1 MPKRSLPATGEAIS
15 TAKATRPDAKL
26 LRLEA
31 EFNASRDR
39 ERQAA
44 DKVEELEAE
53 FDRLRKRIHKA
64 EQKLE
69 RRTVEADRL
78 MQKIMAT
85 RAKSLEGM
93 IAKVRVRK
101 SWSGDDDESERAVL
115 ASLVRDLERTAGPT
129 AAD

>member
-1 MPKRSLPATGEAIS
+1 MPRKTIPATGEAIS
-15 TAKATRPDAKL
+15 TAKATGPDAKL

-53 FDRLRKRIHKA
+53 FDKLTKRLRKA
-64 EQKLE
+64 ERKLD

-78 MQKIMAT
+78 MQKIMGM

-101 SWSGDDDESERAVL
+101 SWNGDDEESERAVL
-115 ASLVRDLERTAGPT
+115 ASLVRDLEGMAGPT